1 MNKGALIKEIKR
13 FNQDIDRKARNVEAL
28 IKKGPNFALQST
40 GAKSELE
47 AICGSY
53 FALIGEYTRKGMIV
67 DMSITQT
74 RQLIKPDHPLT
85 DESLL
90 TIHNGTLH

>member
-13 FNQDIDRKARNVEAL
+13 FNQDIDRKARNVEVL
-28 IKKGPNFALQST
+28 TKKGPNFALQAT

-53 FALIGEYTRKGMIV
+53 FALIGEYYLFVYKV
-67 DMSITQT
+67 Y
-74 RQLIKPDHPLT
+74 RQF
-85 DESLL
+85 
-90 TIHNGTLH
+90 